1 MSSNV
6 RREGLPV
13 PVNRGLLLAS
23 AKKRR
28 DLIRSER
35 QRLSRSIKNDVI
47 ATTHSSVS
55 ISVADRARVLQDID
69 RIGWAQQ
76 PSV

>member
-35 QRLSRSIKNDVI
+35 QRLAILRDHIKVCT
-47 ATTHSSVS
+47 ALYAHSML
-55 ISVADRARVLQDID
+55 ISFRPFCLYVL
-69 RIGWAQQ
+69 
-76 PSV
+76 